1 MLKEILARRVQLE
14 RKAPRES
21 LVMTELKGLMALL
34 DLLGLKGLL
43 VLIRQSLDLQ
53 ELRGRRGL
61 QVLREFQVT
70 TLRFLDLQDLLA
82 LLVRAALDLRG
93 LLALSGLRVR
103 AAMAPR
109 GPLVILEHL
118 TAQV

>member
-1 MLKEILARRVQLE
+1 MLKARLVLRAQLE

-53 ELRGRRGL
+53 DLSDLRAHKAQRGL
-61 QVLREFQVT
+61 MVRDGRV
-70 TLRFLDLQDLLA
+70 RRDLQGQ
-82 LLVRAALDLRG
+82 LVRAALGLRDL
-93 LLALSGLRVR
+93 LVLSGLQVR

-109 GPLVILEHL
+109 EPLVILGHL
-118 TAQV
+118 IAQV